1 MDKPPNA
8 AKNLQ
13 HGRRAGSILIQVTN
27 VSNRVVIKFG
37 GADLATGEKIAQAA
51 QMVAD
56 AHYKEIIVVVSA
68 MGKTTDTLLNTASKI
83 GDVSDQD
90 YAEIVSMGERTSARF
105 FCAALRARGAKA
117 ELFDPSN
124 DNWPLI
130 TDSNFRNA
138 VPNMEKTTE
147 LAQKFMV
154 PLLGKAVPVVCG
166 FIGKDPNGRI
176 TSLGRGGSDTTALV
190 LAKCLDADEVILVK
204 ETSGVLSADPKIVSD
219 AHALNKLDIH
229 EMFDL
234 AQGGAK
240 IVKPEA
246 LRYKQPN
253 QMLRVVD
260 FSSGNLAVGGTE
272 ITGSFNINSSEIQSR
287 NSLIAVNV
295 VCEVNA
301 ENLREVFSTLSQ
313 KPIYGVSSGSRS
325 ITVFTSDGD
334 IAEVIRKLH
343 AVPGFKAVSH
353 RENVAM
359 LQVSH
364 PTFIESPGG
373 VAALSN
379 ALSRQGINI
388 IEVTTSKATI
398 NVFIEENQLNK
409 AKEAI
414 SNVFKT

>member
-1 MDKPPNA
+1 V
-8 AKNLQ
+8 
-13 HGRRAGSILIQVTN
+13 G
-27 VSNRVVIKFG
+27 NRVVIKFG
-37 GADLATGEKIAQAA
+37 GADLATGEKVAQAA

-56 AHYKEIIVVVSA
+56 ADYKEIIVVVSA
-68 MGKTTDTLLNTASKI
+68 MGKATDSLLNTTMQL
-83 GDVSDQD
+83 GDVSDAD
-90 YAEIVSMGERTSARF
+90 YAELISMGERVSARF
-105 FCAALRARGAKA
+105 FCSALRARGAKA
-117 ELFDPSN
+117 ELFDPCN

-138 VPNMEKTTE
+138 RPNMEKTAE
-147 LAQKFMV
+147 LARKFIV
-154 PLLGKAVPVVCG
+154 PLLGDAIPVVCG
-166 FIGKDPNGRI
+166 FIGKNTNGRI
-176 TSLGRGGSDTTALV
+176 TVLGRGGSDTTALV

-204 ETSGVLSADPKIVSD
+204 ETSGVLSADPKIVAEARS
-219 AHALNKLDIH
+219 LNKLDIR

-272 ITGSFNINSSEIQSR
+272 ITGSLDLNLAEIQSR
-287 NSLIAVNV
+287 QDLIAVNV
-295 VCEVNA
+295 VCEVKA
-301 ENLREVFSTLSQ
+301 ENLSHVFSALSQ
-313 KPIYGVSSGSRS
+313 KPIYGVSSGSQS
-325 ITVFTSDGD
+325 ITVFTSDGN
-334 IAEVIRKLH
+334 IAVVVRTLH
-343 AVPGFKAVSH
+343 GVQGFKAVSH

-359 LQVSH
+359 LQVRHS
-364 PTFIESPGG
+364 TFIESPGG
-373 VAALSN
+373 VAALST
-379 ALSRQGINI
+379 ALSQKGINI

-414 SNVFKT
+414 SNVFKP

>member
-1 MDKPPNA
+1 M
-8 AKNLQ
+8 
-13 HGRRAGSILIQVTN
+13 
-27 VSNRVVIKFG
+27 SNRVVIKFG
-37 GADLATGEKIAQAA
+37 GADLATGEKVAQAA

-56 AHYKEIIVVVSA
+56 ANYKEIIVVVSA
-68 MGKTTDTLLNTASKI
+68 MGKTTDSLLNTTTQI
-83 GDVSDQD
+83 GDVSDAD
-90 YAEIVSMGERTSARF
+90 YAELVSMGERVSARF
-105 FCAALRARGAKA
+105 FCSALRAQGANA
-117 ELFDPSN
+117 ELFDPCN

-138 VPNMEKTTE
+138 RPDMEKTAE
-147 LAQKFMV
+147 LARKFIV
-154 PLLGKAVPVVCG
+154 PLLGDAIPVVCG
-166 FIGKDPNGRI
+166 FIGKDSNGRI

-204 ETSGVLSADPKIVSD
+204 ETSGVLSADPKIVPK
-219 AHALNKLDIH
+219 ARALNKLDIR

-240 IVKPEA
+240 IVKPKA

-272 ITGSFNINSSEIQSR
+272 ITGSLDVNSSETHSR
-287 NSLIAVNV
+287 NNLIAFNV

-301 ENLREVFSTLSQ
+301 KNISEVFLSLSQ
-313 KPIYGVSSGSRS
+313 KPVYGVSSGSRS

-334 IAEVIRKLH
+334 IADIVRKLH
-343 AVPGFKAVSH
+343 SIAGFKAVSH

-359 LQVSH
+359 LQVRH

-373 VAALSN
+373 VAALSM
-379 ALSRQGINI
+379 ALSRQDINI

-398 NVFIEENQLNK
+398 NVFIEENQLK
-409 AKEAI
+409 RAKEAI
-414 SNVFKT
+414 SNVVTT

>member
-1 MDKPPNA
+1 
-8 AKNLQ
+8 L
-13 HGRRAGSILIQVTN
+13 
-27 VSNRVVIKFG
+27 SNRVVIKFG
-37 GADLATGEKIAQAA
+37 GADLVTGEKMAQAA

-56 AHYKEIIVVVSA
+56 ADYREIVVVVSA
-68 MGKTTDTLLNTASKI
+68 MGKTTDSLLSTTLQI
-83 GDVSDQD
+83 GGVSDSD
-90 YAEIVSMGERTSARF
+90 YAELISMGERVSARF
-105 FCAALRARGAKA
+105 FCSALRARGAKA
-117 ELFDPSN
+117 ELFDPCG

-138 VPNMEKTTE
+138 KPDMEKTTE
-147 LAQKFMV
+147 LARKFV
-154 PLLGKAVPVVCG
+154 APLLGDAIPVVCG
-166 FIGKDPNGRI
+166 FIGKDPDGRI

-204 ETSGVLSADPKIVSD
+204 ETSGVLSADPKIV
-219 AHALNKLDIH
+219 AEARALNKLDIR

-272 ITGSFNINSSEIQSR
+272 ITGAFDANSSETQSR
-287 NSLIAVNV
+287 TDLIAVNV

-301 ENLREVFSTLSQ
+301 KNLSAVFSALSQ

-325 ITVFTSDGD
+325 ITVFTSDGN

-343 AVPGFKAVSH
+343 GMPGFKAVSH

-359 LQVSH
+359 LQVRH
-364 PTFIESPGG
+364 PMFIESPGG
-373 VAALSN
+373 VAALST

-398 NVFIEENQLNK
+398 NVFIEENQLK
-409 AKEAI
+409 RAQEAI
-414 SNVFKT
+414 RNVFKP